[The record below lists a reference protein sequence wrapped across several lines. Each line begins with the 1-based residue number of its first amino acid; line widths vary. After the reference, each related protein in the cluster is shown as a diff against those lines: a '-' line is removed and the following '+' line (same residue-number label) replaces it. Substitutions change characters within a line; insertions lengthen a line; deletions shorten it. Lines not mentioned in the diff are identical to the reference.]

1 MVLFLDG
8 HEFGIFV
15 SDNMKDWRQTQSLVI
30 PEAWECPDL
39 VRLRVQSTG
48 EEKWLFWTPD
58 GFYLVGEFDG
68 MQFTATQPGRRFY
81 GSEKVYAAQTVANL
95 DGRVLQIP
103 FLRGHTQ
110 PYYNHRGLMGAP
122 REMQLQKDGGEY
134 VLSEPLCR
142 GAGSS
147 RRIPL
152 WRRDGSEGNRGNFA
166 GKRTGRCCCS

>member
-103 FLRGHTQ
+103 FART
-110 PYYNHRGLMGAP
+110 YATV
-122 REMQLQKDGGEY
+122 LQSSRPDGR
-134 VLSEPLCR
+134 SEKCSFKKTAVNMSYPNRC
-142 GAGSS
+142 AGSCSS
-147 RRIPL
+147 RRFRCGGGRF
-152 WRRDGSEGNRGNFA
+152 RRNRWNFA

>member
-1 MVLFLDG
+1 MELHFQTLGEILPNQIFENRDPKVYRFGQKHWFMVLFLDG

-95 DGRVLQIP
+95 DGRVSRFRFCADIRSRITIIAACWA
-103 FLRGHTQ
+103 LR
-110 PYYNHRGLMGAP
+110 
-122 REMQLQKDGGEY
+122 E
-134 VLSEPLCR
+134 
-142 GAGSS
+142 
-147 RRIPL
+147 
-152 WRRDGSEGNRGNFA
+152 
-166 GKRTGRCCCS
+166 RCSF